1 MIPRVRRPPRTS
13 SLQVL
18 AVQFG
23 VGLYARGFMRLV
35 DGMVSAWVRVWDRVL
50 GLSSVSAWGLVARRA
65 CTRVD
70 EGTISWSVLHRYDL
84 SWPSSSMLCHRSLC
98 FACGCALRC
107 RVRYVTVLLLCPHL
121 SMLSTLHL
129 LPLPVCALRVVDSGQ
144 RGRLY
149 IIIPLPAFY
158 RAASLVSVR
167 YACCLCSS
175 LNDDQ
180 HGCLYITVTAIRLL
194 PCCLVLHTCCVRC
207 V

>member
-1 MIPRVRRPPRTS
+1 MCGTGSSGCRRYLP
-13 SLQVL
+13 
-18 AVQFG
+18 G
-23 VGLYARGFMRLV
+23 GLWPAAHAR
-35 DGMVSAWVRVWDRVL
+35 AWTRERFL
-50 GLSSVSAWGLVARRA
+50 GLFCIGMICRGRHGV
-65 CTRVD
+65 
-70 EGTISWSVLHRYDL
+70 
-84 SWPSSSMLCHRSLC
+84 MQSLC
-98 FACGCALRC
+98 LGCGCDLDC
-107 RVRYVTVLLLCPHL
+107 CVRYIAVLLLCPHL

-129 LPLPVCALRVVDSGQ
+129 LPSLVCALRVVDSGQ

-158 RAASLVSVR
+158 RPASLMSVR
-167 YACCLCSS
+167 YACCLRLS